1 MFTLKIHTVD
11 TPQPLSL
18 SDAAASTY
26 SLSPNFNAIELRA
39 AVHLFRYLPA
49 AGASTSHPA
58 ATSLSNPSS
67 RTTALFVA
75 AVPNYLPPEEFLLF
89 CGSQVTHFSQLL
101 FLRNDGMEDRYS
113 VLIWLENQ
121 VTADGFYCNFNGK
134 RFKPS
139 EAEVCHIYFAQA
151 VENTELAEV
160 ACTPPPGYTELPTC
174 PVCLERLDQDTSA
187 IQATFC
193 DHSFHCSCVSKWT
206 YLSCQVCRLCQQ
218 QDEKPICAVCRTPK
232 NPWVCLICGFVGCG
246 RYEEG
251 HAKKHWSDTQ
261 HCYSLELETQQIWDY
276 VGDKYVHR
284 LNQSKLDGK
293 TAMTNYRC
301 TSLDEECGTCGYN
314 EDSGIGGALIG
325 SKVEA
330 IVDEYNDLLA
340 TQMETQRQHYEF
352 LLLEAKSRKESS
364 IAEARETA
372 EASLRKMHDIQHK
385 MEEVAKEKKAV
396 EDIQEQLV
404 EVTQFYFRGVSLLKS
419 RDEKILD
426 LEEQIRD
433 LTVYIEAQRTL
444 ANMTDA
450 DIKGGTV
457 LPVQS
462 NQLSSGNPKR
472 RTKSGRKRN

>member
-1 MFTLKIHTVD
+1 MDLII
-11 TPQPLSL
+11 SAIGR
-18 SDAAASTY
+18 SDS
-26 SLSPNFNAIELRA
+26 
-39 AVHLFRYLPA
+39 
-49 AGASTSHPA
+49 
-58 ATSLSNPSS
+58 
-67 RTTALFVA
+67 FVIKWGGRG
-75 AVPNYLPPEEFLLF
+75 V
-89 CGSQVTHFSQLL
+89 G
-101 FLRNDGMEDRYS
+101 
-113 VLIWLENQ
+113 
-121 VTADGFYCNFNGK
+121 
-134 RFKPS
+134 
-139 EAEVCHIYFAQA
+139 
-151 VENTELAEV
+151 VENTELAEI

-174 PVCLERLDQDTSA
+174 PSWGKASIMILGIWKKSLLCIRSE
-187 IQATFC
+187 
-193 DHSFHCSCVSKWT
+193 K
-206 YLSCQVCRLCQQ
+206 VCRLCQQ
-218 QDEKPICAVCRTPK
+218 QDEKPICAVCGTLK

-314 EDSGIGGALIG
+314 EDSGIDGALIG

-352 LLLEAKSRKESS
+352 LLLEVKSRKESS
-364 IAEARETA
+364 IAKARETA

-396 EDIQEQLV
+396 EDRNQNLMKTQESLRKTFD
-404 EVTQFYFRGVSLLKS
+404 EIEERGVSLLKS

-433 LTVYIEAQRTL
+433 LTVYIEAQRAL
-444 ANMTDA
+444 ANMTDS